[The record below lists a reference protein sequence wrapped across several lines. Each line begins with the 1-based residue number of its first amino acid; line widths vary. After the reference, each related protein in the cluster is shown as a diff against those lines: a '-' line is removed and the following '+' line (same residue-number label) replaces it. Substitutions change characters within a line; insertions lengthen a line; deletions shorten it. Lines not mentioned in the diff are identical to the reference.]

1 MTTAQNHVPP
11 AERQISRGR
20 HVAGTVGGAASV
32 VSAVP
37 VGVLTASLIVGLVV
51 GGIVTVACVL
61 LAEVMI

>member
-20 HVAGTVGGAASV
+20 HVAGTVGAASV

-51 GGIVTVACVL
+51 GIVTVACVL